1 MMSNTPQPEPLRDAL
16 EQLIDGRDLEAA
28 LMRQCM
34 MAIMSGHAA
43 SEQIAAFLIALRIK
57 GEQPHEI
64 AEAAAVMRE
73 LANGLVIDTDGL
85 TDIVGTGGDGA
96 SLFNVSTASA
106 FVAAA
111 AGVRIAKHGNRAVSS
126 RSGAADLLEVAGC
139 RLDLSAAEA
148 SALINELGIAF
159 LFAPMHHPAMKHAIG
174 PRQALG
180 VRTVFNLLGPLTNP
194 ALAPNQVLGVFSAS
208 LVAPM
213 AHVMHQLG
221 CRHVM
226 VVHGAGGLDEISLS
240 GPTQVAE
247 LRDGQIHHYELEPE
261 ALGVTTQS
269 LDTLIAATPIDSLF
283 LVKQAL
289 NGEPGPA
296 ADMVALNAGA
306 AIYVSG
312 LAGSHADGVARARE
326 AMAKQTPMQRFQAYI
341 ERSHAP

>member
-1 MMSNTPQPEPLRDAL
+1 MLAAVQPQPLRAAL
-16 EQLIDGRDLEAA
+16 KQLIDGHDLDAGA
-28 LMRQCM
+28 MRECM
-34 MAIMSGHAA
+34 MAIMSGQAA
-43 SEQIAAFLIALRIK
+43 PEQISAFLIALRIK
-57 GEQPHEI
+57 GERPHEI

-73 LANGLVIDTDGL
+73 LAHGLSIDTDGL

-111 AGVRIAKHGNRAVSS
+111 AGVRMAKHGNRAVSS
-126 RSGAADLLEVAGC
+126 RSGSADLLEVAGC
-139 RLDLSAAEA
+139 RLDLNADEA
-148 SALINELGIAF
+148 SILINELGIAF

-174 PRQALG
+174 PRKALG
-180 VRTVFNLLGPLTNP
+180 VRTLFNLLGPLTNP
-194 ALAPNQVLGVFSAS
+194 ALAPNQVLGVFSPS
-208 LVAPM
+208 LVKPM
-213 AHVMHQLG
+213 AEVMQQLG

-247 LRDGQIHHYELEPE
+247 LREGQIHHYEVEPD
-261 ALGVTTQS
+261 ALGVPQQS
-269 LDTLIAATPIDSLF
+269 LDSLTAATPLDSLA

-289 NGEPGPA
+289 NGEPGA
-296 ADMVALNAGA
+296 ATDMVALNAGA

-312 LAGSHADGVARARE
+312 LVNSHAEGVTLAQQV
-326 AMAKQTPMQRFQAYI
+326 MAEQHSMRRFQAYI

>member
-1 MMSNTPQPEPLRDAL
+1 MLAVTQPQPLRAAL
-16 EQLIDGRDLEAA
+16 KQLIDGHNLDAA
-28 LMRQCM
+28 TMRECM
-34 MAIMSGHAA
+34 MAIMSGQAA
-43 SEQIAAFLIALRIK
+43 PEQIAAFLIALRIK
-57 GEQPHEI
+57 GERPHEI

-73 LANGLVIDTDGL
+73 LAHGLAIDTDGL

-111 AGVRIAKHGNRAVSS
+111 AGVRMAKHGNRAVSS

-139 RLDLSAAEA
+139 RLDLNADEA
-148 SALINELGIAF
+148 SILIDELGIAF

-174 PRQALG
+174 PRKALG
-180 VRTVFNLLGPLTNP
+180 VRTLFNLLGPLTNP
-194 ALAPNQVLGVFSAS
+194 ALAPNQVLGVFSPS
-208 LVAPM
+208 LVEPM
-213 AHVMHQLG
+213 AEVMHQLG

-247 LRDGQIHHYELEPE
+247 LCDGQIRHYEVEPE
-261 ALGVTTQS
+261 ALGVRQQALDS
-269 LDTLIAATPIDSLF
+269 LTAATPIDSLM

-289 NGEPGPA
+289 NGEPGA
-296 ADMVALNAGA
+296 ATDMVALNAGA

-312 LAGSHADGVARARE
+312 LTNSHADGVALAQQV
-326 AMAKQTPMQRFQAYI
+326 MAKQAPMRRFQTYI